1 MNLRS
6 LLSIA
11 AIVSAVA
18 FPSAAFAQQ
27 EHMISGK
34 AVPANQVAEVQAKCD
49 ELHKATPAATTAAK
63 PAAPA
68 ATTAAKPAAGATAAE
83 GWMSDG
89 SKIDLAKLTVKLC
102 DEGKFMAAK

>member
-1 MNLRS
+1 MKIRS
-6 LLSIA
+6 FLSVA
-11 AIVSAVA
+11 AIVLATA
-18 FPSAAFAQQ
+18 CPSAAFAQQ

-34 AVPANQVAEVQAKCD
+34 AVPANQVADVQAKCN
-49 ELHKATPAATTAAK
+49 ELHKATPAATTPAK

-68 ATTAAKPAAGATAAE
+68 ATTEAKPAAGATAAE
-83 GWMSDG
+83 GWTPDG